1 MTTPVQL
8 QRHGALGL
16 IVISNPPVNALG
28 AAVRQGL
35 ETCLTVALAEP
46 VISAIVVSADGRT
59 FPAGADISEFGGASQ
74 APSLPDLCNMVE
86 ASPKPVVAALHGTVL
101 GGGLELAM
109 AAHYRVAEENTL
121 LGLPEI
127 KLGLLPGAGG
137 TQRTPRLVGVK
148 VALDM
153 MLSGLPVK
161 AVDAVRLGLVDAVS
175 PVHTLRAEAAA
186 LAAKVS
192 APRRTRD
199 ARSQFKNGAD
209 CMRDIATRRAVP
221 NRSLASRKIIDC
233 VEAAMLMPFD
243 VGLDMER
250 DAFSECLASTA
261 SAGLRHIFFAE
272 RASAKFPELSRVSPN
287 AVDTVG
293 VVGAGLMGCGIAI
306 ACLSAG
312 LAVTVI
318 EEDDDGVRAALSRIG
333 KLYEAGLAKG
343 RIKEGALT
351 ALNLTTDMQAL
362 SSADLIIECASEEAQ
377 LKRDIFKKLGEVA
390 KEGAV
395 LASNTSYL
403 DVGDLAQASGRGAMV
418 VALHFFAPANRMR
431 LVEIGVPDTAKLR
444 TVATAHGLVKA
455 LGKTPVRSAAV
466 PGLIGNQM
474 LTAYRRVADRL
485 LLRGAQPE
493 EVDNAMRSFGM
504 PMGPYEAQDLSGL
517 DIGWAR
523 RKAMKM
529 PDPEALLLPDI
540 LCEAGHFGRKSGK
553 GFYLY
558 DRDGKRGAANPE
570 MLTTLAGERQM
581 RRLPRLKV
589 TPALIQDHV
598 LAALVNEGAR
608 LLREGVAA
616 RSSDIDVVMVHGF
629 GYPRHRGGPMHE
641 ADLLT
646 PFEVTRWIAGYA
658 KEDPS
663 HWQISPLLAQ
673 LAAERMRFAQ
683 HVPAA
688 GQK

>member
-1 MTTPVQL
+1 
-8 QRHGALGL
+8 
-16 IVISNPPVNALG
+16 
-28 AAVRQGL
+28 
-35 ETCLTVALAEP
+35 
-46 VISAIVVSADGRT
+46 VVSADGRT
-59 FPAGADISEFGGASQ
+59 FPAGADISEFGDAPQ

-109 AAHYRVAEENTL
+109 AAHFRVAEENTL
-121 LGLPEI
+121 LGLPEV

-161 AVDAVRLGLVDAVS
+161 AADAVRLGLVDAVS
-175 PVHTLRAEAAA
+175 PVQTLRADAAA

-199 ARSQFKNGAD
+199 ARSQFENGAD
-209 CMRDIATRRAVP
+209 CMRDIATRRAMP
-221 NRSLASRKIIDC
+221 ERSLASRKIIDC
-233 VEAAMLMPFD
+233 VEAAMLVPFD

-272 RASAKFPELSRVSPN
+272 RACAKFPELSGVNPDAAN
-287 AVDTVG
+287 KVETVG

-318 EEDDDGVRAALSRIG
+318 EGDDDGVRAALSRIG
-333 KLYEAGLAKG
+333 KLYEASLAKG

-390 KEGAV
+390 KDGAV

-403 DVGDLAQASGRGAMV
+403 DVGDLAQASGRSRMV
-418 VALHFFAPANRMR
+418 LALHFFAPANRMR
-431 LVEIGVPDTAKLR
+431 LVEIGVPDTAKLQ
-444 TVATAHGLVKA
+444 TVATAHGFVKA

-474 LTAYRRVADRL
+474 LTAYRRVADRAAL
-485 LLRGAQPE
+485 ACRWGLMRRRTSLAWISAGRGARP
-493 EVDNAMRSFGM
+493 
-504 PMGPYEAQDLSGL
+504 
-517 DIGWAR
+517 
-523 RKAMKM
+523 
-529 PDPEALLLPDI
+529 
-540 LCEAGHFGRKSGK
+540 
-553 GFYLY
+553 
-558 DRDGKRGAANPE
+558 
-570 MLTTLAGERQM
+570 
-581 RRLPRLKV
+581 
-589 TPALIQDHV
+589 
-598 LAALVNEGAR
+598 
-608 LLREGVAA
+608 
-616 RSSDIDVVMVHGF
+616 
-629 GYPRHRGGPMHE
+629 
-641 ADLLT
+641 
-646 PFEVTRWIAGYA
+646 
-658 KEDPS
+658 
-663 HWQISPLLAQ
+663 
-673 LAAERMRFAQ
+673 
-683 HVPAA
+683 
-688 GQK
+688 